1 MLISLVLNVGLFH
14 KWELGEITTSISAR
28 IQTSPSSFSSDVILT
43 ARAFVASVNIL
54 VLVLV
59 LTLVLISNKRVNQP

>member
-1 MLISLVLNVGLFH
+1 MLISLVLNAGLFH

-28 IQTSPSSFSSDVILT
+28 IQPSPSSFFSDVIRT